1 MFVVKSSVFVIALV
15 LIGAITSS
23 AYGESTLE
31 NVFVGSQN
39 CESCHEQE
47 TKAWQGSHHDKAMQH
62 ANDESVLGDFDNAE
76 LRYQNEVNRFFKKG
90 NAYWVN
96 IQDENGIFHDYKI
109 SFTFGF
115 DPLQQYMVE
124 FPDGR
129 IQLIPFAWDSRSEAE
144 NGQKWFYL
152 YPSMNPTS
160 SFFWTNSGQNWNY
173 TCADCHSTNLK
184 KNYDAESDQYAT
196 TWSEIDVNC
205 EACHGPASQHVL
217 WANKKIELEDKHFGF
232 QRDLSKSVKQWQF
245 IEGQS
250 TLQPTSIESTDLV
263 STCAQCHSRRVQLND
278 SVDHTQSEFGDK
290 YELNL
295 ISPDIYYP
303 DGQIFDEDYVYG
315 SFLQSK
321 MATKGVVCTDCH
333 DPHTAQLVVS
343 EEAVCLQCHLP
354 NKYSSIEHSHH
365 DPGSEGDR
373 CVNCHMPET
382 NYMQIDPRRDHAWH
396 IPNPT
401 RSNQMNTPDVCTD
414 CHSDKNPQWAVSY
427 INQWFPDSTRNK
439 EKHFSLAYFAGEIGH
454 SAAEQ
459 ALGYIA
465 LDNNQTDII
474 RASALSRL
482 SNIDGKFATIAAMR
496 GSKDTSSLVRFAVV
510 SATSSYNN
518 EDRWTLLSPLL
529 DDPILMVRTAT
540 AGALIQDWSSLNLA
554 QQTRLSPALNE
565 YMEIQRYN
573 SDRAFARTNL
583 GNVFRAQGAFESA
596 VTNYQGAIEIEPY
609 FETSYVNLADLY
621 REQNRDDLAKVTLE
635 KGTKNAPN
643 SAAIQFSLGLLHL
656 RQDNSTL
663 ALEHLI
669 RSVELEPKNSYYQS
683 VTELAKSQLNTPS
696 PKSLPE

>member
-1 MFVVKSSVFVIALV
+1 MFVVKNSVFVIALV
-15 LIGAITSS
+15 LIGAITSF
-23 AYGESTLE
+23 AYGDSRLD
-31 NVFVGSQN
+31 NVFVGSQS

-62 ANDESVLGDFDNAE
+62 ANDESVLGDFNDTE

-90 NAYWVN
+90 DEYWVN

-115 DPLQQYMVE
+115 DPLQQYMVK

-129 IQLIPFAWDSRSEAE
+129 IQLIPFAWDSRAEAE

-184 KNYDAESDQYAT
+184 KNYDTKSDQYAT

-217 WANKKIELEDKHFGF
+217 WANKEVEPEDKHFGF

-278 SVDHTQSEFGDK
+278 SVGHTQGEFGDK

-333 DPHTAQLVVS
+333 DPHTAQLVIP

-414 CHSDKNPQWAVSY
+414 CHSDKNPQWADSY
-427 INQWFPDSTRNK
+427 IDQWFPDSTRNK

-465 LDNNQTDII
+465 LDKNQTDII

-496 GSKDTSSLVRFAVV
+496 GSKDTSPLVRFAAV

-518 EDRWTLLSPLL
+518 EDRWALLSPLL
-529 DDPILMVRTAT
+529 DDPILMVRTAA
-540 AGALIQDWSSLNLA
+540 AGALIEGWSSLSPA

-565 YMEIQRYN
+565 YIGIQRYN

-583 GNVFRAQGAFESA
+583 GNVYRAQGAFESA

-621 REQNRDDLAKVTLE
+621 REQNRDDLAKATLE

-663 ALEHLI
+663 ALAHLI

-683 VTELAKSQLNTPS
+683 ITELAKSQLSTPS
-696 PKSLPE
+696 PTSLPE